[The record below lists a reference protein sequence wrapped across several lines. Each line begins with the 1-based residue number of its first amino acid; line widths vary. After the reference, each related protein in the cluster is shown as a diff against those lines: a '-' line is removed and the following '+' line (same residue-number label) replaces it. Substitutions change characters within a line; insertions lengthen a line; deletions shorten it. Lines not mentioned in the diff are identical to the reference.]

1 MTWVLILLFQSSVGP
16 AGAALTNVPGFASRK
31 ACEDAGR
38 ATAEKIGG
46 GHQVRWSCV
55 SQGGAEPAAKP

>member
-16 AGAALTNVPGFASRK
+16 AAALTSVAGFATK
-31 ACEDAGR
+31 AECEQAGK
-38 ATAEKIGG
+38 TAAGQIGG

-55 SQGGAEPAAKP
+55 SQGAEPAAKR

>member
-16 AGAALTNVPGFASRK
+16 AAALTSVPGFASK
-31 ACEDAGR
+31 AECDAAGR
-38 ATAEKIGG
+38 AAAEKLGG

-55 SQGGAEPAAKP
+55 SQGAAAPAAKP